1 MKLLIKLLEHYSET
15 DIKEK
20 IDKSHFSNMKS
31 DKKFTSLDTVA
42 KSIDI
47 KKINYNIDDFI
58 DDYPQYKKHKE
69 IKTIYNIQIDGET
82 VSGLSDRNK
91 CSTLFS
97 HIKDGFDYNSN
108 DYINKGDVLKY
119 FDFEIDLSN
128 FKTKIFKRHTELYG
142 DKEALELIRDMY
154 KITHPVSLAKE
165 KDTWHLAFDGML
177 NDWIREIYIKEKAIL
192 I

>member
-58 DDYPQYKKHKE
+58 DDYPQYKKHKV
-69 IKTIYNIQIDGET
+69 QC
-82 VSGLSDRNK
+82 V
-91 CSTLFS
+91 F
-97 HIKDGFDYNSN
+97 
-108 DYINKGDVLKY
+108 
-119 FDFEIDLSN
+119 
-128 FKTKIFKRHTELYG
+128 
-142 DKEALELIRDMY
+142 
-154 KITHPVSLAKE
+154 
-165 KDTWHLAFDGML
+165 
-177 NDWIREIYIKEKAIL
+177 
-192 I
+192 

>member
-20 IDKSHFSNMKS
+20 IDKNHFSNMKS

-69 IKTIYNIQIDGET
+69 CTKC
-82 VSGLSDRNK
+82 RN
-91 CSTLFS
+91 STM
-97 HIKDGFDYNSN
+97 ICVVGKP
-108 DYINKGDVLKY
+108 V
-119 FDFEIDLSN
+119 
-128 FKTKIFKRHTELYG
+128 
-142 DKEALELIRDMY
+142 
-154 KITHPVSLAKE
+154 VSL
-165 KDTWHLAFDGML
+165 
-177 NDWIREIYIKEKAIL
+177 
-192 I
+192 